1 MIQSIEA
8 QAGRPQHKTVISQI
22 TQLPQFAHCI
32 SRLIKAII
40 TTWQALLLP
49 PFWEVR
55 MHRAHVKSGG
65 RYPVLRALGI
75 LSMVGAL
82 GIVLMGI
89 YAVGWSLFAAPANM
103 SEKMALAG
111 GALVGTFVLAVAVL
125 AFAELIKLMIDVE
138 HNTRMGAMGGA
149 APAAGNGS
157 AAVSVETHSN
167 RLTEIDEESAEAAL
181 LRGH

>member
-1 MIQSIEA
+1 MARGVESARAIA
-8 QAGRPQHKTVISQI
+8 ISACV
-22 TQLPQFAHCI
+22 FFSHFSHCI

-40 TTWQALLLP
+40 THWQALLLP
-49 PFWEVR
+49 PFWEVG

-89 YAVGWSLFAAPANM
+89 YAIGWSLFAAPANM
-103 SEKMALAG
+103 SEKLALAG

-138 HNTRMGAMGGA
+138 HNTRMGAIGTV
-149 APAAGNGS
+149 AGNGS
-157 AAVSVETHSN
+157 AVDSGIPVVGGRMA
-167 RLTEIDEESAEAAL
+167 EIDEESAEAAL

>member
-1 MIQSIEA
+1 
-8 QAGRPQHKTVISQI
+8 
-22 TQLPQFAHCI
+22 
-32 SRLIKAII
+32 
-40 TTWQALLLP
+40 
-49 PFWEVR
+49 

-89 YAVGWSLFAAPANM
+89 YAIGWSLFAAPANM

-138 HNTRMGAMGGA
+138 HNTRMASMGS
-149 APAAGNGS
+149 AAGGNGN
-157 AAVSVETHSN
+157 AVSVESHGN
-167 RLTEIDEESAEAAL
+167 RLVGIDEESAESAL

>member
-1 MIQSIEA
+1 
-8 QAGRPQHKTVISQI
+8 
-22 TQLPQFAHCI
+22 
-32 SRLIKAII
+32 
-40 TTWQALLLP
+40 
-49 PFWEVR
+49 

-82 GIVLMGI
+82 GIVLMGL
-89 YAVGWSLFAAPANM
+89 YAIGWSLFAAPANM
-103 SEKMALAG
+103 TEKMALVG
-111 GALVGTFVLAVAVL
+111 GAVVGTFVLAVGVL

-138 HNTRMGAMGGA
+138 HNTRMASMGSA
-149 APAAGNGS
+149 AAGNGS
-157 AAVSVETHSN
+157 AVSVESHGN

>member
-1 MIQSIEA
+1 
-8 QAGRPQHKTVISQI
+8 
-22 TQLPQFAHCI
+22 
-32 SRLIKAII
+32 
-40 TTWQALLLP
+40 
-49 PFWEVR
+49 

-82 GIVLMGI
+82 GIVLVGI
-89 YAVGWSLFAAPANM
+89 YAIGWSLFAAPANM

-138 HNTRMGAMGGA
+138 HNTRMASMGS
-149 APAAGNGS
+149 AAGNGS
-157 AAVSVETHSN
+157 AVSVESHGN
-167 RLTEIDEESAEAAL
+167 RLTGIDEESAESAL

>member
-1 MIQSIEA
+1 
-8 QAGRPQHKTVISQI
+8 
-22 TQLPQFAHCI
+22 L
-32 SRLIKAII
+32 RLIEAII
-40 TTWQALLLP
+40 TDWQALLLP

-82 GIVLMGI
+82 GIVLMGL
-89 YAVGWSLFAAPANM
+89 YAIGWSLFAAPANM
-103 SEKMALAG
+103 TEKMALVG
-111 GALVGTFVLAVAVL
+111 GAVVGTFVLAVGVL
-125 AFAELIKLMIDVE
+125 AFAELIKLMIDIE

-149 APAAGNGS
+149 MGGAAAAEGNGS
-157 AAVSVETHSN
+157 GVNVAVGGG
-167 RLTEIDEESAEAAL
+167 RLAEIDEESAEAAL

>member
-1 MIQSIEA
+1 
-8 QAGRPQHKTVISQI
+8 
-22 TQLPQFAHCI
+22 
-32 SRLIKAII
+32 
-40 TTWQALLLP
+40 
-49 PFWEVR
+49 

-82 GIVLMGI
+82 GIVLFGI
-89 YAVGWSLFAAPANM
+89 YAIGWSLFAAPANM
-103 SEKMALAG
+103 REKIALAG

-138 HNTRMGAMGGA
+138 HNTRMAAMGSA
-149 APAAGNGS
+149 TSDGNGS
-157 AAVSVETHSN
+157 TLTVEGRPN
-167 RLTEIDEESAEAAL
+167 RITSIEEESAEAAL

>member
-1 MIQSIEA
+1 LASRRTGTDGRQQTDLIA
-8 QAGRPQHKTVISQI
+8 QI
-22 TQLPQFAHCI
+22 LEYPQFYRCI
-32 SRLIKAII
+32 CRCSEAII
-40 TTWQALLLP
+40 THWQALLLP
-49 PFWEVR
+49 TFWEVY

-82 GIVLMGI
+82 GIVLLGLYGI
-89 YAVGWSLFAAPANM
+89 GWSLFAAPANM
-103 SEKMALAG
+103 IEKLALAG
-111 GALVGTFVLAVAVL
+111 GALVVTFVFTVAIL

-149 APAAGNGS
+149 AAAGNGS
-157 AAVSVETHSN
+157 GSGSAVGG
-167 RLTEIDEESAEAAL
+167 RLAEIDEESAEAAL